1 MNRLLGIKKRCVAG
15 LAALFVIMITMVSAN
30 ASYEWCELMLDD
42 AGVVTEEEAVEIGN
56 RLSEIS
62 ERYQMAVVIKT
73 EPYLSGESP
82 EQMADDI
89 LDSYLDE
96 SPFGGISLY
105 ICLDNGN
112 SERRYHFSTV
122 RDGRLA
128 INDRGLS
135 YLEDRVVPYLRESD
149 FAGAFNEFAD
159 ATEELYEL
167 YENGEPYNKIPT
179 VTLVLVWGG
188 VIAVTLLIS
197 ISMLS
202 AKMKKMKTAVHR
214 NYAREYMKKDSLNIT
229 SSNDIF
235 LYSVVTQTAIAKDDS
250 GDHTSS
256 SGETHGGTGGSF

>member
-1 MNRLLGIKKRCVAG
+1 MRCRSCRVVCYYDNHG
-15 LAALFVIMITMVSAN
+15 VSVN

-135 YLEDRVVPYLRESD
+135 YLEDRVVPYLRDSD
-149 FAGAFNEFAD
+149 FVGAFNEFAD
-159 ATEELYEL
+159 ATEELY
-167 YENGEPYNKIPT
+167 
-179 VTLVLVWGG
+179 VTL
-188 VIAVTLLIS
+188 
-197 ISMLS
+197 
-202 AKMKKMKTAVHR
+202 
-214 NYAREYMKKDSLNIT
+214 
-229 SSNDIF
+229 
-235 LYSVVTQTAIAKDDS
+235 
-250 GDHTSS
+250 
-256 SGETHGGTGGSF
+256 

>member
-15 LAALFVIMITMVSAN
+15 LAALFVIMITMVSVN

-112 SERRYHFSTV
+112 SELRYHF
-122 RDGRLA
+122 
-128 INDRGLS
+128 
-135 YLEDRVVPYLRESD
+135 
-149 FAGAFNEFAD
+149 
-159 ATEELYEL
+159 
-167 YENGEPYNKIPT
+167 
-179 VTLVLVWGG
+179 
-188 VIAVTLLIS
+188 
-197 ISMLS
+197 
-202 AKMKKMKTAVHR
+202 
-214 NYAREYMKKDSLNIT
+214 
-229 SSNDIF
+229 
-235 LYSVVTQTAIAKDDS
+235 
-250 GDHTSS
+250 
-256 SGETHGGTGGSF
+256 